1 MGKGRK
7 ENVAIAE
14 REQPGDE
21 GESLREYLFQ
31 CIMVVLWIDGTNII
45 SCRRYPYRATVVFS
59 DFHGHVDWIGFE
71 HTEAVSVV
79 LAFTDSA
86 HGQ

>member
-1 MGKGRK
+1 
-7 ENVAIAE
+7 
-14 REQPGDE
+14 
-21 GESLREYLFQ
+21 
-31 CIMVVLWIDGTNII
+31 MVVLWIDGTNII
-45 SCRRYPYRATVVFS
+45 SCRRNPYRATVVFS

-71 HTEAVSVV
+71 HTEAVSIV